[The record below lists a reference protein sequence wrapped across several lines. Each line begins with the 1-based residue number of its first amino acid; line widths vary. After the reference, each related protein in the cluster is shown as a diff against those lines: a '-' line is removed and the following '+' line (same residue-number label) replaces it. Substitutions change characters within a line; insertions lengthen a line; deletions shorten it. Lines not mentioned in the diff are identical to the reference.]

1 MIDADVSRSPVVWAK
16 VCGLATVQ
24 GAIGLMWVIYNLYL
38 PSLLKQLGFPPQL
51 SIGLLIVENILAIAL
66 EPIMG
71 GLSDR
76 ARIWVGSRF
85 PLIILGVV
93 LSAASFILIPAV
105 MVIGNTTAVLHWL
118 LPVVMVIW
126 AIAMTIFRSPALAL
140 LGQYAFESRL
150 PQAASILML
159 MGALAGAIG
168 VFAAPSKLILSL
180 GPTMAFAIG
189 SIVALLTAM
198 LLRLLDAQSPNP
210 LSAAPAAAPLVQS
223 IRSLLPALGRIFGA
237 GVGIALGSR
246 LLNTLLNQVQPSPGS
261 LTGVFSLALLL
272 ATLPAG
278 WLAVKIGNRSAM
290 LTGFSILAGLLGLM
304 TLVESLR
311 SQVGMTLLLGIAFS
325 PINNGTI
332 PFAFSLVPPDRGGL
346 GVGVFFGGSALAA
359 TLFGMAINQFGS
371 VTPLPATLGGILA
384 FLIAGLC
391 VYSRRWQPELKEY
404 K

>member
-38 PSLLKQLGFPPQL
+38 PSLLKQFGFPPQL

-105 MVIGNTTAVLHWL
+105 MVIGSTTAVLHWL

-126 AIAMTIFRSPALAL
+126 AIAMTVFRSPALAL

-168 VFAAPSKLILSL
+168 VFAAPSKFILSL

-198 LLRLLDAQSPNP
+198 LLRVLDAQSPNP
-210 LSAAPAAAPLVQS
+210 LSAAPAAPRSLS
-223 IRSLLPALGRIFGA
+223 MRSLLPALGRIFGA

-246 LLNTLLNQVQPSPGS
+246 LLNTVLNQVQPSPGS
-261 LTGVFSLALLL
+261 LTGAFSIALLL

-290 LTGFSILAGLLGLM
+290 LTGFSILAVLLGLM
-304 TLVESLR
+304 ICVESLR

-346 GVGVFFGGSALAA
+346 GVGVFFGGSALAG

-371 VTPLPATLGGILA
+371 VAPIPAALGGILA

-391 VYSRRWQPELKEY
+391 VYSRRWKPELKEP